1 MLAGFVSFFTD
12 SNDASTFGSLRATS
26 AQRKQFARASLMF
39 NMGDKHFLTLFP
51 DMVKLSYRI
60 HDELSGHETT
70 GFPNLVDGGRDGPP
84 SDGGKG
90 SNPATSSKKFID
102 SVFLVF
108 FAVFFFGFVGVLFVL
123 FQQR

>member
-12 SNDASTFGSLRATS
+12 SNDAATFGSLSATS

-39 NMGDKHFLTLFP
+39 NMNDKQFLTLFP
-51 DMVKLSYRI
+51 DMVKLSYKI
-60 HDELSGHETT
+60 QDELTGRESA
-70 GFPNLVDGGRDGPP
+70 GFPNLVEGGVDGDGRN
-84 SDGGKG
+84 G
-90 SNPATSSKKFID
+90 SNPATSNKKFID

-108 FAVFFFGFVGVLFVL
+108 FAVFFSGFVGVLFFL